1 MSTLYE
7 LGNEYEQLL
16 MIAEDPDVDPKVLAD
31 TMEALEGEIEK
42 KADGCARVMREL
54 SASAKA
60 RREEAKRLT
69 ERARVEEKN
78 MKRIGAAVQNLMMI
92 AGKRKLRTELF
103 DISIAKNP
111 DSLVITDE
119 TKVPEQFLKAEISV
133 DKTAIKQAMKDGQ
146 KFDWAY
152 LEASEGLRIR

>member
-16 MIAEDPDVDPKVLAD
+16 MIAEDPDVDPQVLSD
-31 TMEALEGEIEK
+31 TMEALEGEVEK
-42 KADGCARVMREL
+42 KVDGCVRVMREL

-69 ERARVEEKN
+69 ERARVEENN
-78 MKRIGAAVQNLMMI
+78 MKRIGAAVQNFMAI

-103 DISIAKNP
+103 DLSIAKNP

-133 DKTAIKQAMKDGQ
+133 DKAAIKQAMKDGQ

-152 LEASEGLRIR
+152 LATSEGLRIR

>member
-16 MIAEDPDVDPKVLAD
+16 MIAEDPDVDPQVLAD

-69 ERARVEEKN
+69 ERARVEENN

-133 DKTAIKQAMKDGQ
+133 DKAAIKQAMKDGQ

>member
-16 MIAEDPDVDPKVLAD
+16 MIAEDPDVDPQLLAD

-69 ERARVEEKN
+69 ERARVEENN

-111 DSLVITDE
+111 DSLVIPDE

-133 DKTAIKQAMKDGQ
+133 DKAAIKQAMKDGQ

-152 LEASEGLRIR
+152 LAASEGLRIR